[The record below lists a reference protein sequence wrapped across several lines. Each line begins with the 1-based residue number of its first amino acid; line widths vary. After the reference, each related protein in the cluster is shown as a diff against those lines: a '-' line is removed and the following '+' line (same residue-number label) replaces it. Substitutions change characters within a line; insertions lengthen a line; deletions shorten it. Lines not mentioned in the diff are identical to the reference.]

1 MSRSNA
7 VVISTADLKAWGRMP
22 YYEECAGR
30 AQHVLMKDL
39 ALNDK
44 VLFVSHRWQDAPN
57 NLADDDACSQY
68 QVIMA
73 YLLGCKEGQSITHVW
88 LDLACINQDRG
99 SLEGL
104 KQFLVKLDN
113 IGTAITCSH
122 VVVVV
127 PRLEQQQGG
136 KPLYFSDLKE
146 YTERGWCLF
155 EIITALSMRCRI
167 VLGLVCGA
175 PADARFEVMQPGP
188 APGELTLAKLG
199 EDRKAQRQTTTDSSL
214 QRTAARALEALRKSG
229 GGATA
234 LLDQAAACW
243 ESAVDPAALL
253 EEMHRAL
260 DVDLEEKDTS
270 ARHQQLEAATMT
282 SQLTPRYS
290 VLPQAGKAIGKL
302 LPHFTAE
309 RDREVVVRLLINL
322 LVLVRTAFAAV
333 APRGPEALRELV
345 AAELDVDPSEDRL
358 TLEGK
363 DLLPCE
369 AAPLVGALVA
379 ELARRDA
386 AGEGLAGRPLE
397 VLLGRNPLG
406 PQGAKALRAA
416 AGRLPPL
423 AALDLRDSGLGIAG
437 ALDLAGALADCPSFG
452 GRLETLLLWDCGL
465 GDEGAQALAGA
476 LPACPKLK
484 ALDLR
489 WNGLG
494 EETQAAV
501 RAAWVVPLPDGT
513 ARDEDYL
520 ELDEEREVEE
530 EEDA

>member
-1 MSRSNA
+1 
-7 VVISTADLKAWGRMP
+7 
-22 YYEECAGR
+22 
-30 AQHVLMKDL
+30 
-39 ALNDK
+39 
-44 VLFVSHRWQDAPN
+44 
-57 NLADDDACSQY
+57 
-68 QVIMA
+68 MA

-155 EIITALSMRCRI
+155 EINTALSMRCRI

-214 QRTAARALEALRKSG
+214 QRTAARRRGPAEEWAPRP
-229 GGATA
+229 
-234 LLDQAAACW
+234 LLDQAAGVLGGARG
-243 ESAVDPAALL
+243 PAALL

-369 AAPLVGALVA
+369 AAPLVDALVA

-386 AGEGLAGRPLE
+386 AGEGLAGR
-397 VLLGRNPLG
+397 
-406 PQGAKALRAA
+406 
-416 AGRLPPL
+416 
-423 AALDLRDSGLGIAG
+423 
-437 ALDLAGALADCPSFG
+437 
-452 GRLETLLLWDCGL
+452 
-465 GDEGAQALAGA
+465 
-476 LPACPKLK
+476 
-484 ALDLR
+484 
-489 WNGLG
+489 
-494 EETQAAV
+494 
-501 RAAWVVPLPDGT
+501 
-513 ARDEDYL
+513 
-520 ELDEEREVEE
+520 
-530 EEDA
+530 